1 MASSASMSSVAA
13 ETAHAVDAT
22 PTAAPTLLFEG
33 APVAGEWVVDDLTL
47 ADAERYEATFVAAIA
62 AAVDVD
68 ERAVSVHFSEHFHE
82 DHRRA
87 LEEEEAST
95 VLVEYEVRVRD
106 ADRDRAFAAAAAL
119 DADDVDALLLAHAD
133 DEAYAAFYYART
145 ARALA
150 LCRAANRPSTVK
162 TSELV

>member
-1 MASSASMSSVAA
+1 MCDVARLEYGCDCAGCHCEVVNGTAFSVAA

-33 APVAGEWVVDDLTL
+33 APVAGEWVVDDLTV

-87 LEEEEAST
+87 LEEEE
-95 VLVEYEVRVRD
+95 
-106 ADRDRAFAAAAAL
+106 
-119 DADDVDALLLAHAD
+119 
-133 DEAYAAFYYART
+133 
-145 ARALA
+145 
-150 LCRAANRPSTVK
+150 
-162 TSELV
+162 